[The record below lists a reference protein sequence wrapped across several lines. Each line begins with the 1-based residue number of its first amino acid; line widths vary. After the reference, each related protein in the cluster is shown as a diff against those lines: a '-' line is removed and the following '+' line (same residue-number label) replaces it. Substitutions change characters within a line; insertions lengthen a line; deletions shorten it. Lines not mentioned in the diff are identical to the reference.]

1 MVLVLG
7 GPPSYSS
14 LMTAHS
20 QANPVVTR
28 RPVLGVGLLA
38 STLLV
43 ACGDD
48 GATPA
53 AEATSASPAPT
64 SAPQAATG
72 AALVKLADVPVGG
85 AVSAKTAD
93 GTDLIIAQPTAG
105 TVAAFIAKCTH
116 KGCAVAPA
124 GDKLDCPCHGSV
136 FEAMTGKN
144 ISGPAPSPLVPFGV
158 RIAGDDV
165 VGA

>member
-1 MVLVLG
+1 
-7 GPPSYSS
+7 
-14 LMTAHS
+14 MTTDW

-28 RPVLGVGLLA
+28 RPVLGVGVGVLA

-48 GATPA
+48 GTAPA
-53 AEATSASPAPT
+53 AEATSGSPAPT
-64 SAPQAATG
+64 SVPPAATG
-72 AALVKLADVPVGG
+72 AVLVKLADVPVGG

-93 GTDLIIAQPTAG
+93 GTELIIARPTAG

-116 KGCAVAPA
+116 KGCTVAPA
-124 GDKLDCPCHGSV
+124 GDKLNCPCHGSV

-158 RIAGDDV
+158 TVEGDDV
-165 VGA
+165 VGT

>member
-1 MVLVLG
+1 
-7 GPPSYSS
+7 
-14 LMTAHS
+14 MTAHS

-28 RPVLGVGLLA
+28 RPVLGVGVGVLA

-64 SAPQAATG
+64 SAATG
-72 AALVKLADVPVGG
+72 AVLVKLADVPVGG

-116 KGCAVAPA
+116 KGCTVAPA
-124 GDKLDCPCHGSV
+124 GDKLNCPCHGSV